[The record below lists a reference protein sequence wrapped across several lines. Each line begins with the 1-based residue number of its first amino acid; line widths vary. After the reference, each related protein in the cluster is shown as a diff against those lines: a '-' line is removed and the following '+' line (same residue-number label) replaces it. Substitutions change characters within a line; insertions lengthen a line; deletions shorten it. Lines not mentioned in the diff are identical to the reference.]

1 MKNNKILK
9 LNNSYANNILMS
21 TDPPVY
27 NWNRIVLKPVRSKD
41 NQDVGN
47 VISIEDDTFT
57 VHSGRYEFIIS
68 KNDVD
73 GFNGGEVSLNKNYAE
88 FLKNKKKT

>member
-1 MKNNKILK
+1 L
-9 LNNSYANNILMS
+9 SSEPA
-21 TDPPVY
+21 VY
-27 NWNRIVLKPVRSKD
+27 NWDKIVLKPVRSKD

-47 VISIEDDTFT
+47 VISIENDTFT

-88 FLKNKKKT
+88 LSKNKKKP

>member
-1 MKNNKILK
+1 
-9 LNNSYANNILMS
+9 MS

-27 NWNRIVLKPVRSKD
+27 NWDKIVLKPVRSKD

-47 VISIEDDTFT
+47 VISIGNDSFT

-68 KNDVD
+68 KNDVE
-73 GFNGGEVSLNKNYAE
+73 GFNGGEVLLNKSYDE
-88 FLKNKKKT
+88 LEKNKKKP

>member
-1 MKNNKILK
+1 L
-9 LNNSYANNILMS
+9 SSEPA
-21 TDPPVY
+21 VY
-27 NWNRIVLKPVRSKD
+27 NWDKIVLKPVRSND

-88 FLKNKKKT
+88 LLKNKKKP

>member
-1 MKNNKILK
+1 
-9 LNNSYANNILMS
+9 MS

-27 NWNRIVLKPVRSKD
+27 NWDRIVLKPVRSKD

-47 VISIEDDTFT
+47 VISIENDSIT

-68 KNDVD
+68 KNDVE
-73 GFNGGEVSLNKNYAE
+73 GFNGGEVSLNKSYAE
-88 FLKNKKKT
+88 LSKNKMKP

>member
-1 MKNNKILK
+1 
-9 LNNSYANNILMS
+9 MS

-27 NWNRIVLKPVRSKD
+27 NWDKIVLKPVRSKD

-47 VISIEDDTFT
+47 VISIENETFT

-68 KNDVD
+68 KNDVE
-73 GFNGGEVSLNKNYAE
+73 GFNGGEVFFNTNYDE
-88 FLKNKKKT
+88 LEKNKKKP

>member
-1 MKNNKILK
+1 
-9 LNNSYANNILMS
+9 MS
-21 TDPPVY
+21 SEPAVY
-27 NWNRIVLKPVRSKD
+27 NWDKIVLKPVRSKD

-47 VISIEDDTFT
+47 VISIENDTFT

-88 FLKNKKKT
+88 LSKNKKKP

>member
-57 VHSGRYEFIIS
+57 VHS
-68 KNDVD
+68 VAM
-73 GFNGGEVSLNKNYAE
+73 SLLYQKMM
-88 FLKNKKKT
+88 

>member
-1 MKNNKILK
+1 M
-9 LNNSYANNILMS
+9 Y

-27 NWNRIVLKPVRSKD
+27 NWDRIVLKPIRSKD
-41 NQDVGN
+41 NQDVGK
-47 VISIEDDTFT
+47 VISIENDTFT

-73 GFNGGEVSLNKNYAE
+73 GFNGEEVSLNKNYAE
-88 FLKNKKKT
+88 LLKNKKKP

>member
-1 MKNNKILK
+1 
-9 LNNSYANNILMS
+9 MS

-27 NWNRIVLKPVRSKD
+27 NWDKIVLKPVRSKD

-47 VISIEDDTFT
+47 VISIENDTFT
-57 VHSGRYEFIIS
+57 VHSGRYEFIIP

-73 GFNGGEVSLNKNYAE
+73 GFNGGEVFLNKNYAE
-88 FLKNKKKT
+88 LSKNKKKP

>member
-1 MKNNKILK
+1 
-9 LNNSYANNILMS
+9 MS

-27 NWNRIVLKPVRSKD
+27 NWDRIVLKPVRSKD

-47 VISIEDDTFT
+47 VISIGNDSFT

-68 KNDVD
+68 KNDVE
-73 GFNGGEVSLNKNYAE
+73 GFDGGEVSLNKNYAE
-88 FLKNKKKT
+88 LFKNKMKP

>member
-1 MKNNKILK
+1 
-9 LNNSYANNILMS
+9 MS
-21 TDPPVY
+21 TEPAVY
-27 NWNRIVLKPVRSKD
+27 NWDKIILKPVRSKD

-47 VISIEDDTFT
+47 VISIGNDSFT

-68 KNDVD
+68 KNDVE

-88 FLKNKKKT
+88 LFKNKMKP

>member
-1 MKNNKILK
+1 
-9 LNNSYANNILMS
+9 MS

-27 NWNRIVLKPVRSKD
+27 NWDRIVLKPVRSKD

-47 VISIEDDTFT
+47 VISIGNDSFT

-68 KNDVD
+68 KNDVE
-73 GFNGGEVSLNKNYAE
+73 GFNGGEVSLNKNYTE
-88 FLKNKKKT
+88 LFKNKMKP

>member
-1 MKNNKILK
+1 
-9 LNNSYANNILMS
+9 MS

-27 NWNRIVLKPVRSKD
+27 NWDRIVLKPVRSKD

-47 VISIEDDTFT
+47 VISIGDDSFT

-68 KNDVD
+68 KNDVE

-88 FLKNKKKT
+88 LFKNKMKP

>member
-1 MKNNKILK
+1 
-9 LNNSYANNILMS
+9 MS

-27 NWNRIVLKPVRSKD
+27 NWDRIVLKPVRSKD

-47 VISIEDDTFT
+47 VISIENDSFT
-57 VHSGRYEFIIS
+57 VHSGRYEFIIP
-68 KNDVD
+68 KNDVE

-88 FLKNKKKT
+88 LFKNKIKP

>member
-1 MKNNKILK
+1 
-9 LNNSYANNILMS
+9 MS

-27 NWNRIVLKPVRSKD
+27 NWDKIVLKPVRSKD

-47 VISIEDDTFT
+47 VISIGNDSFT

-68 KNDVD
+68 KNDVE

-88 FLKNKKKT
+88 LFKNKMKS